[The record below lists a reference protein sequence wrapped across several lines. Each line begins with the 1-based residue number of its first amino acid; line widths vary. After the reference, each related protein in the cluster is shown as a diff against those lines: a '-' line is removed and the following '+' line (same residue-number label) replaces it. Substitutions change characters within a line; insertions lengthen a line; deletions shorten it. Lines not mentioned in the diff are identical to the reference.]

1 MIIQILSLIIALLA
15 VIIGPILTY
24 RITRK
29 NLEFQFRSI
38 IKEHWVNKL
47 EDVAHSFLFST
58 SEWTDKYPR
67 IKNGLIKV
75 DNPDQEIERMN
86 DSIRTSVVKFELLLD
101 IKKTDQSI
109 LLDNVVIMTDIIH
122 SRKFDDESISLLRE
136 KNNNIIDTL
145 QKIFHQERSKMAN
158 TFR

>member
-1 MIIQILSLIIALLA
+1 MTIQILSLIIALLA
-15 VIIGPILTY
+15 VVIGPIITY

-47 EDVAHSFLFST
+47 EDVGHSFLFST

-75 DNPDQEIERMN
+75 ENSDKEIERMN
-86 DSIRTSVVKFELLLD
+86 DSIRTSIVKLELLLD
-101 IKKTDQSI
+101 IKKIDQSF
-109 LLDNVVIMTDIIH
+109 LLDNVAIMADIIN
-122 SRKFDDESISLLRE
+122 SRKFDEESISVLRE
-136 KNNNIIDTL
+136 KHNNIIDTL
-145 QKIFHQERSKMAN
+145 QKIFHQERSKMADI
-158 TFR
+158 FR

>member
-1 MIIQILSLIIALLA
+1 MAIEIFSLLIALMA
-15 VIIGPILTY
+15 VIVGPMISY
-24 RITRK
+24 RVTKK

-58 SEWTDKYPR
+58 SEWADKYPR
-67 IKNGLIKV
+67 IKNGLFKV
-75 DNPDQEIERMN
+75 DNPNLEIERMN
-86 DSIRTSVVKFELLLD
+86 DSIRTSIVKLELLLD

-109 LLDNVVIMTDIIH
+109 LLDNVANMVAIID
-122 SRKFDDESISLLRE
+122 SRNFDDGSISKLRE
-136 KNNNIIDTL
+136 YNNNIIDTL
-145 QKIFHQERSKMAN
+145 QKIFHQERSKMAD